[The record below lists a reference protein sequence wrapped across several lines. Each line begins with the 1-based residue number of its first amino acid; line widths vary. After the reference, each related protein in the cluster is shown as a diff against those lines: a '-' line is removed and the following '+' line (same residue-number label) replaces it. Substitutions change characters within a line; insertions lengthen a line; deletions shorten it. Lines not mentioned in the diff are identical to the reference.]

1 MKLSIL
7 KKLIKEEIN
16 RTLKEESYDE
26 SEMEEMA
33 FVESEL
39 KKYKQIID
47 RATGTSGR
55 LVPIGKVSWL
65 PDFLDPNMVTL
76 VYPVSTGEIAFSH
89 DVNEAFVLEGN
100 NEATQDLINEMGGGD
115 SQNME
120 SLSEIGIDVINA

>member
-1 MKLSIL
+1 MKLSTL

-26 SEMEEMA
+26 FEMEEMA

-76 VYPVSTGEIAFSH
+76 VYSAPM
-89 DVNEAFVLEGN
+89 LR
-100 NEATQDLINEMGGGD
+100 
-115 SQNME
+115 
-120 SLSEIGIDVINA
+120 